1 MKTLFGKE
9 NWKNISK
16 GMPNSLYA
24 LSLSLHWWLTHPQ
37 TNPVTWLP
45 SQISPK
51 KLSNPP
57 PSWVHGGDPCSD
69 TFVGLTC
76 DGYGRVTTINLIGM
90 GLSGTL
96 NRFLSSLR
104 VLEVMGVGRNKL
116 SDPVPS
122 LVGMA
127 SLTRL
132 VLYDNEFTTLPYNFF
147 QGPAS
152 LMVMELDNLPLDP
165 WLIIEAIAD

>member
-1 MKTLFGKE
+1 
-9 NWKNISK
+9 
-16 GMPNSLYA
+16 
-24 LSLSLHWWLTHPQ
+24 
-37 TNPVTWLP
+37 
-45 SQISPK
+45 
-51 KLSNPP
+51 
-57 PSWVHGGDPCSD
+57 
-69 TFVGLTC
+69 
-76 DGYGRVTTINLIGM
+76 M

-116 SDPVPS
+116 SDPIPS